1 MMGDQALAICNWL
14 ARWAAR
20 VAGITVLLAA
30 LLVSGDVIV
39 RKLFGLT
46 MGGSDELSGY
56 ALAIA
61 VSWGS
66 SSVLL
71 NRSHIR
77 IDVLYQYFPCAIQ
90 AVFNIISLVALA
102 SFVGLLVRYSWEVV
116 FASWDMNSLSN
127 TPLQTPLWL
136 PQGLW
141 FVGFCLFLIT
151 LIALLWNSLFA
162 LVKGDVDRVQQLLA
176 PKSGLDEAQ
185 EEASFAKSQS
195 THREDV

>member
-1 MMGDQALAICNWL
+1 M
-14 ARWAAR
+14 
-20 VAGITVLLAA
+20 
-30 LLVSGDVIV
+30 
-39 RKLFGLT
+39 
-46 MGGSDELSGY
+46 
-56 ALAIA
+56 
-61 VSWGS
+61 
-66 SSVLL
+66 
-71 NRSHIR
+71 
-77 IDVLYQYFPCAIQ
+77 
-90 AVFNIISLVALA
+90 
-102 SFVGLLVRYSWEVV
+102 
-116 FASWDMNSLSN
+116 SN